1 MTHKTMIR
9 TRPHDGA
16 TEILV
21 LVEHPM
27 ETGLRINPKT
37 KKKIP
42 AHFIEWLTISVNGK
56 PVAETNLSTAISKDP
71 LLGVLVKG
79 AKSGDTVTVS
89 WRDNKGET
97 GGARAQ
103 VS

>member
-1 MTHKTMIR
+1 MKHKTMIR
-9 TRPHDGA
+9 TRPHNGA

-27 ETGLRINPKT
+27 ETGQRIDPKT
-37 KKKIP
+37 KRKIP
-42 AHFIEWLTISVNGK
+42 AHFIETLTISVNGH
-56 PVAETNLSTAISKDP
+56 PVAETDLSVAISKDP
-71 LLGVLVKG
+71 LLGVLVAGPK
-79 AKSGDTVTVS
+79 AGDTVTVS

-97 GGARAQ
+97 GGAKAL